1 MTSTTE
7 RTSTVEQEEKV
18 KENRLRR
25 TAERRG
31 LQLTKSRRRD
41 PRALDFGKYW
51 LTDANGATVS
61 AQQGLNLDEVETF
74 LLG

>member
-1 MTSTTE
+1 MTGTTE
-7 RTSTVEQEEKV
+7 RAGTVEQEEKV

-51 LTDANGATVS
+51 LSDASSALVS
-61 AQQGLNLDEVETF
+61 PEQGMNLDEVETF